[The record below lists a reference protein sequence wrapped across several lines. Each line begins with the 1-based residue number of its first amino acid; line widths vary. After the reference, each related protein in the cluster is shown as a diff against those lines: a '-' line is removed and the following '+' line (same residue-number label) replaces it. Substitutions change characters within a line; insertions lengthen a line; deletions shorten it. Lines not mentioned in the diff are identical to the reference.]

1 MTEVEN
7 NRESKPRTEENL
19 IFEDSN
25 YIVRTLLNLNKL
37 RKNKQFCDVV
47 LQIETAQDVRE
58 IHAHRAVLASAS
70 PYLFELFAADHNGGH
85 VYQFKSNGSFDFD
98 SFEVLVEY
106 AYTARL
112 VVSADKVKQAYVAA
126 TKLRMTSAAGQCR
139 SFLIKHLTAEN
150 CIDVRSIP
158 GLSPDTDPE
167 FIAAVDNY
175 IRQNIGNII
184 QKKVF
189 LSLPHIQIEQLQ
201 NSCEEMQ
208 ATNQR
213 HLCEMVLDWI
223 KKCFDEHDINAVTEK
238 VHMLY
243 LNPDGTLHD
252 CNDIK
257 NGDSQD
263 SDLIQDYKKL
273 SRRIPVPCKTNKKSS
288 PQSTSHKPRQFL
300 YTRSNSTSSLSSLS
314 DDEER
319 DWRVVATTAAGKN
332 TILALIVVCGKL
344 RVLSV
349 KQRLNTPSSSPA
361 VSRPESVEKANTY
374 TLIPPMTSGRCAV
387 GTADLQGKLL
397 VCGGYDRGECLRTV
411 EIYDRST
418 NKWSRIESMRVPRGR
433 FGITVVNNEVY
444 AVGGSDGTRELNS
457 VEVFSPMTSCWK
469 QFPPMSIHRSY
480 AGVCYLD
487 GKIFVIGGWNGQRGL
502 THCEVYDTKSYSWT
516 NIADLS
522 IGRYQAG
529 VGVMN
534 GEVYAVGG
542 CDSWNCIGSV
552 EKYDPH
558 TNTWSTVSSMHKAR
572 RGCGVAVYNGKLY
585 AVGGHDG
592 VRSLSSVEVYDPQ
605 TNSWSSGPNLT
616 SCRANVGV
624 CVVGDYLYA
633 VGGFNG
639 KTFLNTIEFLDGRTN
654 EFTTFVPREVV
665 TSVNEQNDLCRSRQ
679 GISMVKEDEKS

>member
-7 NRESKPRTEENL
+7 DRESKPRAEENL

-25 YIVRTLLNLNKL
+25 YIVQTLSNLNKL

-47 LQIETAQDVRE
+47 LQIGTAQDIRE

-158 GLSPDTDPE
+158 GLSPVTDPE

-175 IRQNIGNII
+175 IRQNIGDII

-189 LSLPHIQIEQLQ
+189 LSLPHIQVEQLQ
-201 NSCEEMQ
+201 NSFEEMQ

-223 KKCFDEHDINAVTEK
+223 KKCFDEHDINGVTEK

-243 LNPDGTLHD
+243 LNLDGTLHD

-288 PQSTSHKPRQFL
+288 DQSTSHKPRQFL

-314 DDEER
+314 DDEEH

-332 TILALIVVCGKL
+332 TLLALVVVCGKL

-397 VCGGYDRGECLRTV
+397 VCGIFIGMELYS
-411 EIYDRST
+411 I
-418 NKWSRIESMRVPRGR
+418 
-433 FGITVVNNEVY
+433 FGT
-444 AVGGSDGTRELNS
+444 L
-457 VEVFSPMTSCWK
+457 F
-469 QFPPMSIHRSY
+469 

-502 THCEVYDTKSYSWT
+502 THCEVYDPKSRSWT

-522 IGRYQAG
+522 VGRYQAG

-552 EKYDPH
+552 EKYDPY

-592 VRSLSSVEVYDPQ
+592 VRSLSSVEMYDPQ
-605 TNSWSSGPNLT
+605 TNSWCPGPNLT

-639 KTFLNTIEFLDGRTN
+639 KTFLNTIEFLDAQTN

-665 TSVNEQNDLCRSRQ
+665 TPVNEHNGLSGSRQ
-679 GISMVKEDEKS
+679 GISIVKEDGKS